1 MIFTNDNCVGCNKC
15 IRTCPVLEAN
25 TAQGD
30 TILVDSSK
38 CIQCGAC
45 FDACKHNARDYEDD
59 TDIFFEGLSKGVNL
73 SVIVAPAFIA
83 NYPKTY
89 KKIFGYLKQ
98 QGVKHIY
105 AVSFGADITT
115 WSYIKYITEHNFTG
129 GISQPCPAV
138 VNYIEKYEPE
148 LLDKLM
154 PLHSPMM
161 ALAVYLKKYQKVT
174 EDLVFLSPCIAKRLE
189 INDKNTKGYVKY
201 NVTFKKMMDRIKN
214 DFHSAPEADEEFVY
228 GLGAMYPQPGGLREA
243 AEFFLGS
250 DTAIL
255 QVEGEREAYEFLKGY
270 AVRLKENKNL
280 PFFVDILNCQK
291 GCLRG
296 TGTEPELD
304 HTDILLAINEMH
316 KNITTAPEKKGL
328 HTKHT
333 DKNPWNNALPLEKR
347 LQYYMEQFKDLDIN
361 DFIRHYDN
369 KSSDI
374 AKPSQSDLDKIYTE
388 LNKTTPES
396 RYIDCNCC
404 GYDTCEDMAH
414 AIYYGVNRKE
424 NCIHYIKELVEKE
437 KAEIKLAHEESVR
450 VQEIHNHKIE
460 QIVVQFKSLKNA
472 ITQLTE
478 VNEATATET
487 TNIAGV
493 VATTSKEF
501 DKLKESLGVF
511 SEFIN
516 VYKDSNGD
524 IEDIASQTNLLSLN
538 ASIEAARAG
547 DAGKGFAV
555 VAEEI
560 RNLSAST
567 QELIVKNNEQAD
579 KTIPQINASIDT
591 IKKLVSSV
599 DAMAEQISTIAASTQ
614 QISAQSMNIESMSND
629 IQTKVEDL

>member
-25 TAQGD
+25 TAQNG
-30 TILVDSSK
+30 TIHVVPEK

-45 FDACKHNARDYEDD
+45 FDACQHDARDYEDD
-59 TDIFFEGLSKGVNL
+59 TSIFFEELSKSSNL

-89 KKIFGYLKQ
+89 KKIFGWLKQ

-105 AVSFGADITT
+105 SVSFGADITT
-115 WSYIKYITEHNFTG
+115 WSYIKYITEHNFKG
-129 GISQPCPAV
+129 GISQPCPAI

-161 ALAVYLKKYQKVT
+161 ALAIYLKKYQKVK

-189 INDKNTKGYVKY
+189 INDKNTMGYVKY
-201 NVTFKKMMDRIKN
+201 NVTFKKMMEHIKGAYQ
-214 DFHSAPEADEEFVY
+214 SAPESDEEFVY

-255 QVEGEREAYEFLKGY
+255 QVEGEREAYEFLKDYGT
-270 AVRLKENKNL
+270 RLKEQKNL
-280 PFFVDILNCQK
+280 PLFVDILNCQK

-296 TGTEPELD
+296 TGTNPDLD
-304 HTDILLAINEMH
+304 YTDILLTINEMH
-316 KNITTAPEKKGL
+316 KNVTTSPVKKGL

-333 DKNPWNNALPLEKR
+333 DKNPWNYALSLEKR
-347 LQYYMEQFKDLDIN
+347 LEYYMEQFKDLDIN
-361 DFIRHYDN
+361 DFICHYDN
-369 KSSDI
+369 KSAHS
-374 AKPSQSDLDKIYTE
+374 AKPSQAELDKIYITM
-388 LNKTTPES
+388 NKTTQES
-396 RYIDCNCC
+396 RCIDCNCC
-404 GYDTCEDMAH
+404 GYNTCEDMAE
-414 AIYYGVNRKE
+414 AIYYGVNHKE
-424 NCIHYIKELVEKE
+424 NCIHYIKDL
-437 KAEIKLAHEESVR
+437 AEQEKLAVKQAHEKSTRE
-450 VQEIHNHKIE
+450 QEIHYQKV
-460 QIVVQFKSLKNA
+460 QDIVVQFASLKEA
-472 ITQLTE
+472 ITQLTD
-478 VNEATATET
+478 VNEATAKESSK
-487 TNIAGV
+487 IADV
-493 VATTSKEF
+493 VAATSKEF
-501 DKLKESLGVF
+501 EKLKESLGIF
-511 SEFIN
+511 SKFIN

-567 QELIVKNNEQAD
+567 QDLIVKNNEQAD

-591 IKKLVSSV
+591 IKGLVSSV
-599 DAMAEQISTIAASTQ
+599 DAMSEQISTIAASTQ
-614 QISAQSMNIESMSND
+614 EISAQSTNIEAMSND